1 MSLTENEAKIRRRTI
16 KASATRLRSYV
27 ESPQA
32 EHATKFEL
40 IERKKKLADL
50 FQQFDEVQSSI
61 ECFDSSLDDPNTT
74 AAHAE
79 ERARFEEAYFH
90 LMAIYERRIS
100 QLEHADIN
108 FQFAN
113 NNNFNQAAP
122 RNNTE
127 SQIKLPRIQL
137 PTFSGAYEDW
147 CTFHDSFDNLIHNN
161 ASLSAIQ
168 KFHYLRSSLKDKAA
182 EVIKAFD
189 ITVDNYTEAWKLLNE
204 RFDNKKRIVQTHVRA
219 MFEITPI
226 HKENYTAL
234 RNLLDN
240 VLKHFRALKALQRPV
255 ESWDDMMVHLV
266 VAKLDSS
273 TVKEWQTSRVDNA
286 IPTFKELTDF
296 LAQRCEALEA
306 TFNKSLTLRSNCESP
321 NSSRKAKNP
330 SSHVSTSNQVCVH
343 CKNNH
348 FIFQCEAFRKLPVEK
363 RFEVVKNSHLCINCL
378 KAKGHQAKDCMSSSC
393 RKCGKSHNTLLHFE
407 SKANTTNIENQS
419 SNDSPKTANVSLSE
433 STSPVVTQCT
443 QINASKIFISTAIVT
458 VYDNQGQPHGCRA
471 LLDSGSQLNF
481 ITQNL
486 ASKLGLNCRAINMS
500 ICGVAEGTF
509 GSKEIT
515 NVSFRSRINKYTN
528 NLECVV
534 LPKITQNLPQE
545 FCPMSEFKL
554 PTNIV
559 LADPNFNIPSEV
571 DLLIGAQMFW
581 QLICIGQIK
590 ACRAHP
596 TLQKTKLG
604 WVVSGST
611 YGHSNSMAVA
621 SCHITSINNL
631 EKSLSRFWEVEHDV
645 ASECK
650 VQYTPEGQRCETQ
663 FQENVSRDPEGRFI
677 VKLPINDDKMQQLGE
692 SYEIAKRRFLKLER
706 RLSFQPEVYSQYKKF
721 MQEYI
726 DLNHMREIK
735 LSTNQEVAYYL
746 PHHPVFKESSTTTK
760 LRVVFDASCK
770 SASGLSLND
779 ALLVGP
785 TIQEDLFSHL
795 VRFRTFRYAMTA
807 DITKMYRQILVDES
821 QRHLQRIFWRNAPQ
835 DELRIFELLT
845 LTYGTAPASFLA
857 IRTIRKLAEDEINSF
872 PVGSKTILR
881 DFYVDDLLTG
891 ASTLQEALEIKTQT
905 IELLKRG
912 GFELRKWS
920 SNSSSLRDA
929 QGTHKKRF
937 ILAGDHGNETRALG
951 VIWNCESDIF
961 KFESIGQHSLLK
973 EPTKCSILSRIA
985 LIFDPLGLLGP
996 SIVIVKII
1004 MQELWRAK
1012 VDWDESISHELHTRW
1027 KEYEHKLQS
1036 LGSIEISRK
1045 VITSDDVQVREIH
1058 GFSDASQQ
1066 AYGACIYL
1074 RSISS
1079 DGSIEVQLL
1088 CSKSRV
1094 APLKTL
1100 SIPRLE
1106 LCGALLLAQLTKR
1119 VLNSLPFTVDATY
1132 LWTDSSIVLCWLRS
1146 CSRQWTPFVVN
1157 RISEIQSITN
1167 IKVWRHVPS
1176 QENPAD
1182 LLSRGIMPD
1191 VLQKSDLWWTGPTW
1205 LKLDEAFWPS
1215 ENFSSSQIELPER
1228 RVTVLLAETKVKN
1241 QLDIFNRFS
1250 KLSTLVR
1257 VIAFCQRFA
1266 RNCKLKR
1273 AHDSGNKNNVIPQ
1286 LSVDELEESQL
1297 TLIKL
1302 VQRDSFK
1309 AELNSIEHTKHVN
1322 KNSNVFKVEPISRFT
1337 RRGRPAEMHSDNG
1350 LNFVGAKHEL
1360 NELYKLFTDDI
1371 VKQGINNLMT
1381 SEKIK

>member
-321 NSSRKAKNP
+321 NSSREAKNP

-419 SNDSPKTANVSLSE
+419 SNDSSKTTNVSLSE

-443 QINASKIFISTAIVT
+443 QVNASKIFLSIAIVT
-458 VYDNQGQPHGCRA
+458 VYDDQGQPHGYRA

-631 EKSLSRFWEVEHDV
+631 EKCLSRFWEVEHDV

-650 VQYTPEGQRCETQ
+650 VQYTSEGQRCETQ

-937 ILAGDHGNETRALG
+937 ILAGDHG
-951 VIWNCESDIF
+951 
-961 KFESIGQHSLLK
+961 
-973 EPTKCSILSRIA
+973 
-985 LIFDPLGLLGP
+985 LLGP
-996 SIVIVKII
+996 SIVIAKII

-1066 AYGACIYL
+1066 AYGAFMYSCEE
-1074 RSISS
+1074 ISQELV
-1079 DGSIEVQLL
+1079 IEVWRCLFGAACVLTLL
-1088 CSKSRV
+1088 ICSPFPTHHGKSR
-1094 APLKTL
+1094 
-1100 SIPRLE
+1100 
-1106 LCGALLLAQLTKR
+1106 
-1119 VLNSLPFTVDATY
+1119 
-1132 LWTDSSIVLCWLRS
+1132 
-1146 CSRQWTPFVVN
+1146 
-1157 RISEIQSITN
+1157 
-1167 IKVWRHVPS
+1167 
-1176 QENPAD
+1176 
-1182 LLSRGIMPD
+1182 
-1191 VLQKSDLWWTGPTW
+1191 
-1205 LKLDEAFWPS
+1205 
-1215 ENFSSSQIELPER
+1215 
-1228 RVTVLLAETKVKN
+1228 
-1241 QLDIFNRFS
+1241 
-1250 KLSTLVR
+1250 
-1257 VIAFCQRFA
+1257 
-1266 RNCKLKR
+1266 
-1273 AHDSGNKNNVIPQ
+1273 
-1286 LSVDELEESQL
+1286 
-1297 TLIKL
+1297 
-1302 VQRDSFK
+1302 
-1309 AELNSIEHTKHVN
+1309 
-1322 KNSNVFKVEPISRFT
+1322 EP
-1337 RRGRPAEMHSDNG
+1337 H
-1350 LNFVGAKHEL
+1350 L
-1360 NELYKLFTDDI
+1360 
-1371 VKQGINNLMT
+1371 
-1381 SEKIK
+1381 